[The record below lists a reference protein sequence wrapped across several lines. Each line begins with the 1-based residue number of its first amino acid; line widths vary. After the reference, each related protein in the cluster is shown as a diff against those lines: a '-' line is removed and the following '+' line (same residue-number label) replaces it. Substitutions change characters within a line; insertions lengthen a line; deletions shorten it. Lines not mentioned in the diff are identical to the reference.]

1 MIFNDAAWDIMNFQ
15 LETKLEEKGAK
26 FQKGEPFEVNVVNH
40 KGVITGQNPQ
50 SATKCAQI
58 MVEELA
64 AKIADK
70 NAFNKLI

>member
-1 MIFNDAAWDIMNFQ
+1 MVFNDAAWEIMNFK

-26 FQKGEPFEVNVVNH
+26 FQKGEPFTCNVVNH

-50 SATKCAQI
+50 SSIKCAQI

-70 NAFNKLI
+70 NAFTKLI